1 MLTEQHILDVAVLA
15 GRVMMEHGAEMHRIE
30 DTMDRIINHAY
41 GQNIANSFVVPTAI
55 FSGVRYGDGIRMRRI
70 YGRTHNLMK
79 VDVVNDLSRQFSRD
93 DITLDQLE
101 DALKSVEAS
110 TYLSYKPWFRIL
122 MSSVA
127 AASTMVL
134 FGGGMQDFVMAALI
148 GGLGYSIYLW
158 IQTSMNIKYI
168 PEFIA
173 SLVIGL
179 SAIWGFRLGL
189 ISSIDSVIVGGIMML
204 VPGVSLANSIR
215 DFFAGHTISGT
226 IFLADTILIGAMIGF
241 GVSVSFYIL

>member
-1 MLTEQHILDVAVLA
+1 MLSEEHILDVAVLA

-41 GQNIANSFVVPTAI
+41 GQDIANSFVVPTAI
-55 FSGVRYGDGIRMRRI
+55 FSGVRYGEGIRMRRI

-79 VDVVNDLSRQFSRD
+79 VDEVNDLSRRFVRD
-93 DITLDQLE
+93 DSSLNELELQLKE
-101 DALKSVEAS
+101 IEAS
-110 TYLSYKPWFRIL
+110 AHLSYAPWFRVLI
-122 MSSVA
+122 SSLA

-134 FGGGMQDFVMAALI
+134 FGGDMHDFMFAAFV

-158 IQTSMNIKYI
+158 VQTTLKIKYI

-173 SLVIGL
+173 SLVIGVG
-179 SAIWGFRLGL
+179 AITAHKYGM
-189 ISSIDSVIVGGIMML
+189 ISSIDSVIIGGIMML
-204 VPGVSLANSIR
+204 VPGVSLVNSIR

-241 GVSVSFYIL
+241 GVSVSFYIF